1 MFETAHK
8 KMSRFFI
15 EPLTSTPLLA
25 ILYLMKRFLGLTAT
39 FSRFL
44 DSGGQFL
51 IRSLSKGLFFA
62 PSKLFAGI
70 RYFVWPRQS
79 RRRYRTA
86 IFAVFLFAFFAANLD
101 SPKYW
106 DSFADWANPKLDA
119 IDLPEGVRRLDKWY
133 ILKTADDILN
143 IPHFLNIPFSKGL
156 DLKGG
161 IHLIY
166 QADLSQVQTGDYGE
180 AMEGLRDVIE
190 RRVNLFGVR
199 EPQVFVQKA
208 GDDYRL
214 VVELAGITDF
224 NRAIKLIGQT
234 PYLEFKE
241 ERPREDQKR
250 ILREFFAKQN
260 TQVDAQITDE
270 QLAGYCTSIDPDFI
284 RVVQQSGAE
293 DPCFQS
299 TSPPLTGKYLKNS
312 TIQFDYT
319 TNVPI
324 VGLELDNAGSKIFEE
339 VTGRNIGKPLAIY
352 LDGILI
358 NFPTVQQ
365 QISGGSAQITGFDI
379 EGAKLL
385 TRNLNAGA
393 LPVPMTLISQTSIGA
408 SLGEESLQASLRAG
422 VVGFI
427 AVMIFMV
434 LLYRVS
440 GFLGV
445 VALIIYLVSLLAI
458 FKLIPVTLTLPGIAG
473 LILSLGMA
481 VDANIL
487 VFERLREEMLSASAK
502 GVKDKG
508 RNEQDFLLILN
519 RAYARAWPSIRDGN
533 ASTLITCVILF
544 WFSTSFIKGFALTLG
559 IGVVVSMFSAMIV
572 TRYLMRLVGEG
583 RWGKKIK
590 IWIR

>member
-199 EPQVFVQKA
+199 EPQVFVQRA